1 MVFKGLSLEFA
12 RVAVMAVPS
21 ILAAAIVIEELQSSL
36 CRLLRVQKQKALE
49 FGVNEAHARQV
60 HSFSP

>member
-1 MVFKGLSLEFA
+1 
-12 RVAVMAVPS
+12 MAVPS